1 MQEQVYDVI
10 VVGAGNAAL
19 SAALSAGEAG
29 ASVLILE
36 KAPKS
41 ARGGNGRVTSGP
53 KYAYEDMNGVRAL
66 IPHLTDEQ
74 AECLEVDPYTVDDY
88 YGDLMRISLG
98 RADPELAM
106 ILAQESYPA
115 MKWLM
120 SMGVKYDVHY
130 KRGLER
136 NGKRYFNPRIT
147 MPTTI
152 VGGHGGLNK
161 QLFTIIE
168 TMPDIEV
175 KYETKA
181 VKLLVDD
188 TARVCGVKVKDVNGF
203 HDIPASAVILASGG
217 FQANPEMRVK
227 YFGPGWDLVKVRGSR
242 YDTGEGLEM
251 ALELGAAISG
261 QISGCHAN
269 PVFLGG
275 PDVEMGNDG
284 FAHYYHFGILVNVLG
299 KRFVDEAAD
308 FRRYTYAR
316 LGREVFAQPQS
327 VAFQIFDSKVTHLLG
342 EEYET
347 AHSISAQS
355 LEELAGKLNTMDD
368 KKSLLLTIQNF
379 NAAVQ
384 EGEFNPGI
392 LDGKTTKGIAPP
404 KSNWAL
410 RIDTPPFICYPVTC
424 GITMSLGGLKINRNA
439 QVLDTEGNII
449 SRLYATGD
457 ILGTLYDNYVGG
469 SGIARGLVFGRIAG
483 RMAAADRHS

>member
-1 MQEQVYDVI
+1 MQEKAYDVI
-10 VVGAGNAAL
+10 VVGGGNAAL
-19 SAALSAGEAG
+19 SAALSAGEGG
-29 ASVLILE
+29 ATVLILE

-53 KYAYEDMNGVRAL
+53 KYAYNDMKGFRAL
-66 IPHLTDEQ
+66 VPHLTDQE
-74 AECLEVDPYTVDDY
+74 AESLEVDPYTVDDY

-98 RADPELAM
+98 RTDPELAM

-115 MKWLM
+115 MKWM
-120 SMGVKYDVHY
+120 MNMGVKYDVHY
-130 KRGLER
+130 KRSLDK

-152 VGGHGGLNK
+152 VGGHGGLNT
-161 QLFTIIE
+161 QLFSLVE
-168 TMPDIEV
+168 QRSDIEV
-175 KYETKA
+175 RYQTKA
-181 VKLLVDD
+181 VKLLVDER
-188 TARVCGVKVKDVNGF
+188 ASVCGVKVKDSNGF
-203 HDIPASAVILASGG
+203 HDIAGRSVILASGG

-269 PVFLGG
+269 PVFLSG
-275 PDVEMGNDG
+275 PDVEMGDDG
-284 FAHYYHFGILVNVLG
+284 FAHYYHFGILVNLLG

-316 LGREVFAQPQS
+316 LGREVFAQPRS

-342 EEYET
+342 EEYEITRGVT
-347 AHSISAQS
+347 AHS
-355 LEELAGKLNTMDD
+355 LEELASKLEIED
-368 KKSLLLTIQNF
+368 KKSLLLTIDNF

-384 EGEFNPGI
+384 EGEFDPGI
-392 LDGKTTKGIAPP
+392 LDGKMTKGIEPA

-410 RIDTPPFICYPVTC
+410 RIDKPPFLCYPVTC
-424 GITMSLGGLKINRNA
+424 GITMSLGGLKINRHA

-449 SRLYATGD
+449 SCLYATGD

-469 SGIARGLVFGRIAG
+469 SGIARGVVFGRIAG
-483 RMAAADRHS
+483 KMAAAERNR

>member
-1 MQEQVYDVI
+1 MK
-10 VVGAGNAAL
+10 GF
-19 SAALSAGEAG
+19 
-29 ASVLILE
+29 
-36 KAPKS
+36 
-41 ARGGNGRVTSGP
+41 
-53 KYAYEDMNGVRAL
+53 RAL
-66 IPHLTDEQ
+66 VPNLTDEE
-74 AECLEVDPYTVDDY
+74 AERLDVDRYTVDDY

-120 SMGVKYDVHY
+120 NMGVKYDVHY
-130 KRGLER
+130 NRSLEKD
-136 NGKRYFNPRIT
+136 GKRYFNPRIT
-147 MPTTI
+147 MPTAI
-152 VGGHGGLNK
+152 VGGHGGLNS
-161 QLFTIIE
+161 QLFGIIE
-168 TMPDIEV
+168 GRPDTEV
-175 KYETKA
+175 RYETKA
-181 VKLLVDD
+181 VKLLVDE
-188 TARVCGVKVKDVNGF
+188 TARVCGVKVKDANGF
-203 HDIPASAVILASGG
+203 HDLPARAVILASGG

-269 PVFLGG
+269 PVFLSG
-275 PDVEMGNDG
+275 PDVEMGDDG

-316 LGREVFAQPQS
+316 LGREVFAQPRS
-327 VAFQIFDSKVTHLLG
+327 IALQIFDSKVTHLLG
-342 EEYET
+342 DQYET
-347 AHSISAQS
+347 ARSITAHS
-355 LEELAGKLNTMDD
+355 LEDLASELDILDD
-368 KKSLLLTIQNF
+368 KKSLLTTIQDF

-392 LDGKTTKGIAPP
+392 LDGKTTKGIEPA

-410 RIDTPPFICYPVTC
+410 RIDSPPFVCYPVTC
-424 GITMSLGGLKINRNA
+424 GITMSLGGLKINRDA

-483 RMAAADRHS
+483 RMAAAVRNS

>member
-1 MQEQVYDVI
+1 METKLYDVV

-19 SAALSAGEAG
+19 SAALAASEAG
-29 ASVLILE
+29 AGVLILE

-41 ARGGNGRVTSGP
+41 ARGGNARFTSGG
-53 KYAYEDMNGVRAL
+53 KYAYDDMKGFRAL
-66 IPHLTDEQ
+66 VPDLTDQE
-74 AECLEVDPYTVDDY
+74 AERLDVGRYTVDDY

-115 MKWLM
+115 VKWLVE
-120 SMGVKYDVHY
+120 MGVRYEVHH
-130 KRGLER
+130 KTSFEKD
-136 NGKRYFNPRIT
+136 GKRYFNPRIS
-147 MPTTI
+147 MPTAVI
-152 VGGHGGLNK
+152 GGHGGLNS
-161 QLFTIIE
+161 QLFGIIE
-168 TMPDIEV
+168 GRPNMEV
-175 KYETKA
+175 RYETKA
-181 VKLLVDD
+181 VKLLVDE
-188 TARVCGVKVKDVNGF
+188 TARVCGVKVKDGSGF
-203 HDIPASAVILASGG
+203 HNLPARAVILASGG

-227 YFGPGWDLVKVRGSR
+227 YLGPGWDLVKVRGSR

-269 PVFLGG
+269 PVFLSG
-275 PDVEMGNDG
+275 PDVEMGDDA
-284 FAHYYHFGILVNVLG
+284 FAHHYHFGILVNVLG

-316 LGREVFAQPQS
+316 LGREVFAQPRS
-327 VAFQIFDSKVTHLLG
+327 IAFQIFDSKVTHLLG
-342 EEYET
+342 DPYKNARGIT
-347 AHSISAQS
+347 AYS
-355 LEELAGKLNTMDD
+355 LEELASELDIAD
-368 KKSLLLTIQNF
+368 KKSLLTTIQDF

-392 LDGKTTKGIAPP
+392 LDGKSTEGIDPA

-410 RIDTPPFICYPVTC
+410 KIDTPPFVSYPVAC
-424 GITMSLGGLKINRNA
+424 GITMSLGGLKINPNA

-449 SRLYATGD
+449 PRLYATGD

-483 RMAAADRHS
+483 RMAAADRNR